1 LPLKSLD
8 FNERTEFATRSNLR
22 YFVRLCEFLTLRC

>member
-1 LPLKSLD
+1 LD

-22 YFVRLCEFLTLRC
+22 YFVLSCEFLTLR